1 MIGIITGATGQDGSY
16 LIELLLDKGYEVRCA
31 VRRSTYSMK
40 YSNISHLTERV
51 QLYDCDLTDQ
61 SSLFRLFEGDGPFEV
76 YNLAAQSQVGTSFNC
91 PQTTLEINTIGTLN
105 LLECIRQLGIQD
117 RCKFYQA
124 STSEMFGKVQE
135 VPQTENTP
143 FYPRS
148 PYGVSKLAAHWLVK
162 NYRETYGIFACSG
175 ILFNH
180 ESPRR
185 GEYFVT
191 QKIVKGIKDV
201 VDGKIAVLEI
211 GNPDATRDWGH
222 AKDYVK
228 AMWLMLQQ
236 NKPDDYV
243 VATGVEHSIKD
254 LANIVAKQ
262 HDIELEWDN
271 DGAVGS
277 AASDW
282 NGKRI
287 LKISK
292 RFFRPCEVDQ
302 LLGDSSKIRSIGW
315 EPEFT
320 FETLIEDM
328 VKSNSEV
335 SHRKGTE

>member
-1 MIGIITGATGQDGSY
+1 MIGVVTGATGQDGSY
-16 LIELLLDKGYEVRCA
+16 LIELLLEKGYEVRCA
-31 VRRSTYSMK
+31 VRRSTYHMK
-40 YSNISHLTERV
+40 YSNIGHLTDKV
-51 QLYDCDLTDQ
+51 QIYDCDLTDQ

-91 PQTTLEINTIGTLN
+91 PQTTFEINTIGTLN
-105 LLECIRQLGIQD
+105 ILECIRQLGIKNQ
-117 RCKFYQA
+117 CKFYQA
-124 STSEMFGKVQE
+124 STSEMFGKVHE
-135 VPQTENTP
+135 IPQTENTP

-191 QKIVKGIKDV
+191 QKIVRGIRDV
-201 VDGKIAVLEI
+201 VDGKIVVLEI
-211 GNPDATRDWGH
+211 GNPDAMRDWGH

-236 NKPDDYV
+236 DKPDDYV

-254 LANIVAKQ
+254 LANCVAK
-262 HDIELEWDN
+262 HSDIELVWDS
-271 DGAVGS
+271 DGAVDS
-277 AASDW
+277 KT
-282 NGKRI
+282 GKRI
-287 LKISK
+287 LKISPT
-292 RFFRPCEVDQ
+292 FFRPCEVDR
-302 LLGDSSKIRSIGW
+302 LIGDSSKVRSVGW

-320 FETLIEDM
+320 FEALIEDM
-328 VKSNSEV
+328 VLQPK
-335 SHRKGTE
+335 

>member
-1 MIGIITGATGQDGSY
+1 MIGIVTGATGQDGSY
-16 LIELLLDKGYEVRCA
+16 LVELLLEKGYEVRCA
-31 VRRSTYSMK
+31 VRRTTYPMK
-40 YSNISHLTERV
+40 YSNIAHLTDRV
-51 QLYDCDLTDQ
+51 KIYDCDLTDQ
-61 SSLFRLFEGDGPFEV
+61 SSLFRLFGGDDGPFEV

-91 PQTTLEINTIGTLN
+91 PQSTFEINTIGTLN

-135 VPQTENTP
+135 VPQTESTQ

-148 PYGVSKLAAHWLVK
+148 PYGVSKLAAHWMVK

-185 GEYFVT
+185 GDYFVT

-201 VDGKIAVLEI
+201 VDGKIEVLEI

-236 NKPDDYV
+236 ERPDDYV
-243 VATGVEHSIKD
+243 VATGIEHSIQD
-254 LANIVAKQ
+254 LANIVAKKNG
-262 HDIELEWDN
+262 IELSWD
-271 DGAVGS
+271 DQGAINSVTG
-277 AASDW
+277 A
-282 NGKRI
+282 RV
-287 LKISK
+287 LKISPK
-292 RFFRPCEVDQ
+292 FFRPCEVDQ
-302 LLGDSSKIRSIGW
+302 LLGDSAKVRSIGW
-315 EPEFT
+315 KPDFT

-328 VKSNSEV
+328 VLNNS
-335 SHRKGTE
+335 SLKN